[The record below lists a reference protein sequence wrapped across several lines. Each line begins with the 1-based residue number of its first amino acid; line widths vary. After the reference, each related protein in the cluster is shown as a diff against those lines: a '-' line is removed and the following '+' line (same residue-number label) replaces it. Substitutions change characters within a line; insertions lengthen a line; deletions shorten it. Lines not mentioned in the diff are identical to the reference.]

1 MCQHVR
7 EDFVHMRSPLC
18 VASKTNVKPAQ
29 LQRFSNTSIETLSIL
44 HVHSGPSFCSAAV
57 PLPAFGGRIAMA
69 DDLAKL
75 QAKNEALKA
84 TLKALTAPPA
94 APVAEST
101 KKAESKLKIIALQE
115 KTFAEQQEIER
126 LELEAKQ
133 LLARAKEHSRKKKDI
148 EKEIDIVRNADKPVW
163 ETVGM
168 QTITYRDPFHTGV
181 SKRTPTGACSSL
193 LSLRVA
199 RLRPTMSSHPARIP
213 APSRDSHL
221 DSIALQAATSRHRAF
236 QQQPTAPHT
245 VRVAIMLT
253 SQPGR
258 SSYWQAA
265 LRSCHRRSLA
275 FLRMLFRGVCSCARQ

>member
-1 MCQHVR
+1 M
-7 EDFVHMRSPLC
+7 E
-18 VASKTNVKPAQ
+18 
-29 LQRFSNTSIETLSIL
+29 SN
-44 HVHSGPSFCSAAV
+44 F
-57 PLPAFGGRIAMA
+57 
-69 DDLAKL
+69 DLAKL

-148 EKEIDIVRNADKPVW
+148 EKEIDVVRNADKPVW

-193 LSLRVA
+193 LSLRIA
-199 RLRPTMSSHPARIP
+199 RLRPTMSSQPARIP

-221 DSIALQAATSRHRAF
+221 VDCSAGGYFTS
-236 QQQPTAPHT
+236 
-245 VRVAIMLT
+245 
-253 SQPGR
+253 
-258 SSYWQAA
+258 
-265 LRSCHRRSLA
+265 
-275 FLRMLFRGVCSCARQ
+275 

>member
-1 MCQHVR
+1 
-7 EDFVHMRSPLC
+7 
-18 VASKTNVKPAQ
+18 
-29 LQRFSNTSIETLSIL
+29 
-44 HVHSGPSFCSAAV
+44 
-57 PLPAFGGRIAMA
+57 MA

-75 QAKNEALKA
+75 QAKNEALRA
-84 TLKALTAPPA
+84 TLMALKAPPA
-94 APVAEST
+94 APVPEST

-148 EKEIDIVRNADKPVW
+148 EKEIDVVRNADKPVW

-181 SKRTPTGACSSL
+181 SKRTPNGAGPSL
-193 LSLRVA
+193 LSCCAPRVCGPPSVHTLPA
-199 RLRPTMSSHPARIP
+199 YLPRCVTRISTQLLCRRLLHVIERSSTG
-213 APSRDSHL
+213 L
-221 DSIALQAATSRHRAF
+221 
-236 QQQPTAPHT
+236 QQPTAPHT

-258 SSYWQAA
+258 SAYWQAA
-265 LRSCHRRSLA
+265 LRSCHRRSFS
-275 FLRMLFRGVCSCARQ
+275 FLRMLHPPRGVCTGNEKCHRSSVFQSDEMKMVCHVWVCARGYL

>member
-1 MCQHVR
+1 MRIQILNVSLGLLVVSRVHFLENSYPPSSVIISHR
-7 EDFVHMRSPLC
+7 RFLGRSSAFALFEDA
-18 VASKTNVKPAQ
+18 AS
-29 LQRFSNTSIETLSIL
+29 
-44 HVHSGPSFCSAAV
+44 
-57 PLPAFGGRIAMA
+57 MA

-75 QAKNEALKA
+75 QAKNEALRA
-84 TLKALTAPPA
+84 TLMALKAPPA

-148 EKEIDIVRNADKPVW
+148 EKEIDVVRNADKPVW

-193 LSLRVA
+193 LSCCAPRVCGPPSVHPPPA
-199 RLRPTMSSHPARIP
+199 YLPRCVTRISTQLLCRRLLHVIERSSTG
-213 APSRDSHL
+213 L
-221 DSIALQAATSRHRAF
+221 
-236 QQQPTAPHT
+236 QQPTAPHT

-253 SQPGR
+253 SRPGR
-258 SSYWQAA
+258 SAYWQAA
-265 LRSCHRRSLA
+265 LRSCHRRSFS
-275 FLRMLFRGVCSCARQ
+275 FLRMLHPPRGVCTGNEKCHRSSV